1 VLAEVRG
8 MLVEARST
16 VKTLLTGRLED
27 LHRLAGALLEH
38 ETLTGAQIKAVLAG
52 EVLLPPVGNAP
63 SVSSSSNGAEVKV
76 PEPVA
81 APEAV

>member
-1 VLAEVRG
+1 
-8 MLVEARST
+8 MLMEARGT
-16 VKTLLTGRLED
+16 VKSLLTGRLED

-52 EVLLPPVGNAP
+52 EVLLPPAGNTP
-63 SVSSSSNGAEVKV
+63 SLSSSSSNGGEVKV